1 MRGVVTGLRVRVSNR
16 DRIVLATLDALA
28 RAGRIGRS
36 LCVRAIRHY
45 GIDTQAEASWNC

>member
-1 MRGVVTGLRVRVSNR
+1 VCVSNR
-16 DRIVLATLDALA
+16 HHIVLATLDALA

-36 LCVRAIRHY
+36 LCARAIQYY